1 MVQAEFALRI
11 SELNL
16 RQYDAAIATF
26 QNAKPLAP
34 NNYDAQ
40 IWLENA
46 YQSGGRA
53 NDAAAAY
60 MRAATPPGLRSM
72 VSEKRRTPFRLSK
85 HRPGT

>member
-1 MVQAEFALRI
+1 MQAEFALRI

-26 QNAKPLAP
+26 QKATLLAP

-53 NDAAAAY
+53 NDTSAAY
-60 MRAATPPGLRSM
+60 MRAATPPGLRIM
-72 VSEKRRTPFRLSK
+72 VSEKRRAPFRLST